1 MVMVNVLPGV
11 SSRAVIAM
19 FMLVVLMVRTLPM
32 AGMLRP
38 RLCGRGRAKLPMS
51 VFSVHREHP

>member
-19 FMLVVLMVRTLPM
+19 LMPVVMMLRTLPM
-32 AGMLRP
+32 AGMLRL
-38 RLCGRGRAKLPMS
+38 RLCGRDRAGLPMS